1 MCHRVRERERSK
13 AAFAECE
20 IFSDGMIL
28 LVQRTSALI
37 DRFTDILCV
46 MKRKPRRFRLPSKAE
61 IRKEAERGVFD
72 RNPLLATPHEILC
85 EDCGCRHRVI
95 FLQYL
100 RSGQFEFGK
109 TETIEVVHAAPTP
122 TGLRR
127 TVERITPIII
137 RIECDRCGSET
148 SCNPLSLEY
157 LLFTTSRKES
167 CGLYV

>member
-1 MCHRVRERERSK
+1 MRERERSK
-13 AAFAECE
+13 AASAECE

-37 DRFTDILCV
+37 DRFADTLFVI
-46 MKRKPRRFRLPSKAE
+46 KRKPRRFRLPSKAE
-61 IRKEAERGVFD
+61 IRKKAERGVFD
-72 RNPLLATPHEILC
+72 RNPLLTIPHEILC
-85 EDCGCRHRVI
+85 ADCGCRSRVI
-95 FLQYL
+95 FLEYL

-137 RIECDRCGSET
+137 RMKCDRCGTET

-167 CGLYV
+167 SGLYI